1 MGSLIP
7 IRKSKPPSLRH
18 SLFDIRYSLFPL
30 PLLYPD
36 PLYLAGMEKFLQQK
50 VLDNTIESY
59 LYVLGTILVILLIK
73 RLISKYLAKLLYKVV
88 AKAAKNIARQS
99 FLDLVVQPLD
109 VFLVL
114 IISII
119 VLDKLTFPAVLN
131 FTIYHITFRQ
141 LIDSVTA
148 ATLVIVFIWL
158 CLRVIEFIAMILEEK
173 ANLTKDQTDNQLI
186 VFFKDFFKVIM
197 VIIGIL
203 LILRFSFNKN
213 IGSLLTGLSIVGA
226 AIALATR
233 ESMENLIASFI
244 IFFDKPFIT
253 GDLVK
258 VNNFTGTIEK
268 IGLRSTRIRTTD
280 KTYISVPN
288 KQMVD
293 TIVDNITL
301 RTQRKGELRLEISL
315 SATAEQLT
323 TLIPAIKASL
333 QKPGIE
339 NTIVYLMDTGKNAH
353 IIAIDYFTSMEQ
365 SIEEFNALRESVN
378 LSLIALLEKSG
389 IELAAANTDVVVRSK

>member
-1 MGSLIP
+1 
-7 IRKSKPPSLRH
+7 
-18 SLFDIRYSLFPL
+18 
-30 PLLYPD
+30 
-36 PLYLAGMEKFLQQK
+36 MEKFLQQK

-119 VLDKLTFPAVLN
+119 VLDKLTFPSVLN

-141 LIDSVTA
+141 LIDSIAA

-213 IGSLLTGLSIVGA
+213 IGNLLTGLSIVGA

-315 SATAEQLT
+315 SATAEQLA

-339 NTIVYLMDTGKNAH
+339 NTVVYLMDTGKNAH
-353 IIAIDYFTSMEQ
+353 IVAIDYFTSMDQ

-389 IELAAANTDVVVRSK
+389 IELAAANTDVIVRSK

>member
-1 MGSLIP
+1 MDKL
-7 IRKSKPPSLRH
+7 
-18 SLFDIRYSLFPL
+18 
-30 PLLYPD
+30 
-36 PLYLAGMEKFLQQK
+36 LQQK
-50 VLDNTIESY
+50 ILDNTIESY
-59 LYVLGTILVILLIK
+59 LYVLGTIFLVLLIK
-73 RLISKYLAKLLYKVV
+73 RLISKYLAKLLYKIV

-114 IISII
+114 MISII
-119 VLDKLTFPAVLN
+119 AFDKLTFPGAFN
-131 FTIYHITFRQ
+131 FKIYHITFRQ
-141 LIDSVTA
+141 LIDSITDG
-148 ATLVIVFIWL
+148 TLIVIFIWL
-158 CLRVIEFIAMILEEK
+158 CLRVIDFVAMILEEK
-173 ANLTKDQTDNQLI
+173 ANLTADQTDNQL
-186 VFFKDFFKVIM
+186 VLFFKDFFKVIL

-213 IGSLLTGLSIVGA
+213 ISNLLTGLSIVGA
-226 AIALATR
+226 AVALATR

-258 VNNFTGTIEK
+258 VNGFTGTIEK
-268 IGLRSTRIRTTD
+268 IGLRSTRIRTTE

-301 RTQRKGELRLEISL
+301 RTQRKVELRLEIGL
-315 SATAEQLT
+315 SATARQLRE
-323 TLIPAIKASL
+323 LSASIRTIL
-333 QKPGIE
+333 NKPEVE

-353 IIAIDYFTSMEQ
+353 IMAVDYFTTMQQ
-365 SIEEFNALRESVN
+365 SVEEFNQLREAIN
-378 LSLIALLEKSG
+378 LEVIELLEKQG
-389 IELAAANTDVVVRSK
+389 LELAAANTDVVIRSQS